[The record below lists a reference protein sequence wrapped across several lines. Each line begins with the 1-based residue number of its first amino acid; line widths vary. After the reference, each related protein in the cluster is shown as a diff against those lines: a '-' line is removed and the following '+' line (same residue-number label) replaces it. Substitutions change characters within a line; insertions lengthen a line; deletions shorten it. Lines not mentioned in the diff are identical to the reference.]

1 MVAYDQSVR
10 ENAISSPAPTAGAK
24 IKTGSTTESA
34 VFVFFRAPR
43 SFVFGRYEA
52 VIINSATTRVSI
64 AEASAAKRAD
74 EKLIRTAT
82 FPNGTSDARWASMTQ
97 RGTPSGCAIPSPR
110 ATTINSPLSVGVTVG
125 ASVQL

>member
-24 IKTGSTTESA
+24 IKTWSTTESA
-34 VFVFFRAPR
+34 VLVCFVARR

-52 VIINSATTRVSI
+52 VIINSAATRVSI

-82 FPNGTSDARWASMTQ
+82 FPNGASDARWASMTQ
-97 RGTPSGCAIPSPR
+97 SGSPGGCATPSP
-110 ATTINSPLSVGVTVG
+110 
-125 ASVQL
+125 

>member
-24 IKTGSTTESA
+24 VKTGSTAESA

-52 VIINSATTRVSI
+52 VIISSATTRVST
-64 AEASAAKRAD
+64 AQARAAKRAD

-82 FPNGTSDARWASMTQ
+82 FPNGTSDARWARRTQ
-97 RGTPSGCAIPSPR
+97 NGKPGGCATPSP
-110 ATTINSPLSVGVTVG
+110 
-125 ASVQL
+125 